1 MSLDDDDLHFLVPFF
16 FFLSKFQE
24 NNERKESKEMGVNK
38 KNGRKR
44 KGNV

>member
-16 FFLSKFQE
+16 FSKFQE
-24 NNERKESKEMGVNK
+24 NNERTESKEMGVNK